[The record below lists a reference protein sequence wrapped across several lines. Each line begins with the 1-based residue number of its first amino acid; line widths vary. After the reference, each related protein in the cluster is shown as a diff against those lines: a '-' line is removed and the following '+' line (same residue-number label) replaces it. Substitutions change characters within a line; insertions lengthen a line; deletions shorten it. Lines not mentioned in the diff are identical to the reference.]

1 MRRQIEVTVPI
12 QVEASL
18 TFYVDDASE
27 VTPEL
32 IAEKLNA
39 ASLAKDRQG
48 EDDHGIYYTIG
59 EPLGEPMFYD
69 PNTEIAP

>member
-32 IAEKLNA
+32 IAAELSEAQHN
-39 ASLAKDRQG
+39 LDRQTNNG
-48 EDDHGIYYTIG
+48 SGVYWCG
-59 EPLGEPMFYD
+59 AQPFGEPMFYD
-69 PNTEIAP
+69 PNTEVSA